1 MSTPRDD
8 TPTATARLPG
18 LDVARGLAVLG
29 MVLVNF
35 RGKMQA
41 YHQGWPAL
49 VWIGDRIEG
58 KAGALFVLL
67 AGIGVTL
74 RSHRGLGF
82 EELRLERRALLERAS
97 ILLVLGLLLMHLWP
111 WDILHFYGVY
121 LLLAI
126 PLLRAST
133 WVLWSLAAAMVLGA
147 AMLSQQLDF
156 AAHPSLW
163 TLGGALQHLF
173 FNGVHPVFP
182 WFAFL
187 LVGMAIG
194 RLPLGDDT
202 VRRRVLAVAVA
213 VFAIAEGIDVIARW
227 DQSTGVFGLGEH
239 AQWLRTWPR
248 APRPLFVLSGVSLA
262 LTVICVC
269 IEITRRRPDH
279 RWVVELVAT
288 GQMAFTLYVAHVLA
302 ILVPIDHGLL
312 RGLPM
317 EFTLAYGLAFY
328 AGAIALSVWWRRRW
342 EYGPLEGL
350 IRQITGRTQP
360 GPWGGGRLRERSR

>member
-1 MSTPRDD
+1 MSAHDDETPV
-8 TPTATARLPG
+8 TTLRLPG
-18 LDVARGLAVLG
+18 IDVARALAVFG

-41 YHQGWPAL
+41 YHDGWPAL
-49 VWIGDRIEG
+49 VWLGDRIEG
-58 KAGALFVLL
+58 KAGALFVVL
-67 AGIGVTL
+67 AGVGVTL
-74 RSHRGLGF
+74 RSHAGLDF

-97 ILLVLGLLLMHLWP
+97 ILLGLGLLLMHLWK

-121 LLLAI
+121 LVLAI
-126 PLLRAST
+126 PLLRAAT

-147 AMLSQQLDF
+147 LLLFHQLDF

-163 TLGGALQHLF
+163 TLDGALRHVF

-194 RLPLGDDT
+194 RLPLGDDGL
-202 VRRRVLAVAVA
+202 RRRVLATAVA
-213 VFAIAEGIDVIARW
+213 VLVLAEGVDALARW
-227 DQSTGVFGLGEH
+227 DQSTGVLGLGEL

-248 APRPLFVLSGVSLA
+248 APRPFFVFSGASLA
-262 LTVICVC
+262 VTVICVC
-269 IEITRRRPDH
+269 IEVARRRPHH
-279 RWVVELVAT
+279 RWIIELVAT

-312 RGLPM
+312 RGQPI
-317 EFTLAYGLAFY
+317 EFALAYGLAFY
-328 AGAIALSVWWRRRW
+328 AGAIGFSVWWRRRW